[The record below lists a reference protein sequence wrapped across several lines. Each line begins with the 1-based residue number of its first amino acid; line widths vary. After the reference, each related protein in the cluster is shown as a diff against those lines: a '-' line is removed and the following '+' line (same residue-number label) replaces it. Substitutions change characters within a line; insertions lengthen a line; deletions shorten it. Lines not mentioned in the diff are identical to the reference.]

1 MNREPNSALRR
12 FLRVGIDYP
21 LASLV
26 FLLLVSLL
34 AASGISRVTIDTGP
48 DRMLPRDGHERQ
60 AYLQV
65 AREFGSD
72 NRSFIV
78 LRDEQLWTPA
88 KLQALE
94 HLHHELRQ
102 LPFVERIDD
111 LFTTR
116 RVSSVEGQL
125 QSQPLLVA
133 APGTGPD
140 AERARL
146 AAGEDPIAA
155 RNLISADGKVL
166 AIGVSMR
173 ERERTGNGL
182 EINAALEGVLAPA
195 REHFPSLV
203 QVGPSRIEAELRQG
217 LVRDMGVLTPASAL
231 VLLIAVVALFRSAFA
246 AAMALFVAA
255 LSLLWAFGM
264 AGHAGIPANF
274 LFAMLPSLVAVLGG
288 VVTMRLISG
297 YHLGLNLN
305 TEPNS
310 RERRARATEVMV
322 GKLGTPTLLLVLTT
336 ALGFACSAFSGLP
349 MVRDFGLVATFAI
362 LANALITVL
371 LIPMLYAAFGPRHAR
386 PPPFSAAGWFSRRL
400 TRFSGMLH
408 LRPAQWVLA
417 LGAVLFAVLVQQSA
431 GLRIGNDPLSFF
443 RADRPLVQESQRMQ
457 EEVAGTKVFY
467 ITLDARAEGS
477 FRDPGNLQRLVH
489 IQDFIAKQQVFDR
502 SLSLA
507 DIVSQANQQ
516 AAGGRLEAYRIPP
529 SRKLVSQYLL
539 LQPAQY
545 LEPYVSHDFRRA
557 NIVVRHNVSDSST
570 LNRHIRELRKA
581 VAHYAG
587 PAMATA
593 VVGENLLLNAA
604 AEPLLQGQAGA
615 LAAVLVFGF
624 VVVAMMFTSVRG
636 GFIALLPSVLTIVA
650 ILGIMAIM
658 GVPLGAG
665 TMMVAV
671 VAIGISIDGTIH
683 LFSRYTELCRGASNY
698 DAVVIETVKQE
709 SAPMI
714 AVSLVLAAGF
724 GVLLFSEFAPLAQFG
739 ALAAGAMLF
748 SVFANLLITPL
759 LSRIRLVGLYEILA
773 MSMQREALEG
783 SLLFHGMSAYQI
795 RKTILLSELREYR
808 AGERLIEQGTVGRS
822 MYLVVDGQIEV
833 VRHDGTVT
841 ARRALLGPGE
851 VFGEIGFV
859 HEAYRTA
866 DVRALGPVS
875 VLRFDHDRLQKDLA
889 LFPNIM
895 AKLNFNISGILGKR
909 LAEMV
914 EAHHASPPPV
924 AAAGDDG

>member
-1 MNREPNSALRR
+1 MIQEPNRLLRR
-12 FLRVGIDYP
+12 FLRTGIDYP

-34 AASGISRVTIDTGP
+34 AASGISRLTIDTGP
-48 DRMLPRDGHERQ
+48 DQLLPRGGSEHQ

-72 NRSFIV
+72 NRSFIL

-94 HLHHELRQ
+94 HLHHELLQ

-116 RVSSVEGQL
+116 SVQSVEGRL

-133 APGTGPD
+133 APTSSAD

-146 AAGEDPIAA
+146 AAQEDPIAA
-155 RNLISADGKVL
+155 RNIISADGKVL
-166 AIGVSMR
+166 AIGASVR
-173 ERERTGNGL
+173 ERERSGSGL
-182 EINAALEGVLAPA
+182 EVSAALEGVLAPA
-195 REHFPSLV
+195 RTHFPSLV
-203 QVGPSRIEAELRQG
+203 QVGPSRIEAELRQS
-217 LVRDMGVLTPASAL
+217 LVRDMRVLAPASAL
-231 VLLIAVVALFRSAFA
+231 VLLLAVFGFFGSAFA
-246 AAMALFVAA
+246 AATTLVVAA

-264 AGHAGIPANF
+264 AGHAGIPMNF
-274 LFAMLPSLVAVLGG
+274 LFAMLPSLVAVLGAA
-288 VVTMRLISG
+288 VTMQMISG
-297 YHLGLNLN
+297 YHHGLNLD
-305 TEPNS
+305 TDPNPQ
-310 RERRARATEVMV
+310 ERRARASEVMV
-322 GKLGTPTLLLVLTT
+322 RKLGTPTLLLLLTT
-336 ALGFACSAFSGLP
+336 ALGFACTAFSGIPL
-349 MVRDFGLVATFAI
+349 VRDFGLVAAFAI

-371 LIPMLYAAFGPRHAR
+371 LIPLLYAAFGPRQVR
-386 PPPFSAAGWFSRRL
+386 RQPFSATGWFSGRMAH
-400 TRFSGMLH
+400 FSGMLH

-417 LGAVLFAVLVQQSA
+417 LAAVLFAALVQQSA

-443 RADRPLVQESQRMQ
+443 GADRPLVQESQRMQ
-457 EEVAGTKVFY
+457 GEVAGAKVFY
-467 ITLDARAEGS
+467 ITLDARGEGS
-477 FRDPGNLQRLVH
+477 FRDPGNLQRLAD
-489 IQDFIAKQQVFDR
+489 IQAFIAKQQVFDR

-507 DIVSQANQQ
+507 DVVSQTNQQ

-539 LQPAQY
+539 LQPARY
-545 LEPYVSHDFRRA
+545 LDPYVSHDFRRA
-557 NIVVRHNVSDSST
+557 NIVVRHSVHDSST

-587 PAMATA
+587 PGMATT
-593 VVGENLLLNAA
+593 VVGENLLINAA
-604 AEPLLQGQAGA
+604 AEPLLRGQVAA
-615 LAAVLVFGF
+615 LATLLVFGF
-624 VVVAMMFTSVRG
+624 VTVSLLFTSAKG
-636 GFIALLPSVLTIVA
+636 GFIALLPGVLTTLA

-658 GVPLGAG
+658 GIPLNAG
-665 TMMVAV
+665 TMLVPV
-671 VAIGISIDGTIH
+671 VVIGIGAGGTMY

-698 DAVVIETVKQE
+698 DAVVIETVKRE
-709 SAPMI
+709 STPMI
-714 AVSLVLAAGF
+714 VVSLVLAAGF

-748 SVFANLLITPL
+748 LVLANLLITPL
-759 LSRIRLVGLYEILA
+759 MSRIRLVGLYEILA
-773 MSMQREALEG
+773 MSMPREALEG
-783 SLLFHGMSAYQI
+783 SLLFHNMSAYQI

-808 AGERLIEQGTVGRS
+808 DGERLIEQGTMGRS
-822 MYLVVDGQIEV
+822 MYLVVEGQIEV
-833 VRHDGTVT
+833 LRHDGAVTV
-841 ARRALLGPGE
+841 RRALLGPGE

-866 DVRALGPVS
+866 DVRALGAVS
-875 VLRFDHDRLQKDLA
+875 VLRFDHERLQKDLA
-889 LFPNIM
+889 LFPHIM

-914 EAHHASPPPV
+914 EAHHASPTQGV
-924 AAAGDDG
+924 APGDDG

>member
-1 MNREPNSALRR
+1 MIQEPNRLLRR
-12 FLRVGIDYP
+12 FLRTGIDYP

-34 AASGISRVTIDTGP
+34 AASGVSRLTIDTGP
-48 DRMLPRDGHERQ
+48 DRMLPREGHERQ

-72 NRSFIV
+72 NRSFIL

-94 HLHHELRQ
+94 HLHHELQQ

-116 RVSSVEGQL
+116 SVQSVEGRL

-133 APGTGPD
+133 APGSAAD

-146 AAGEDPIAA
+146 AAQEHPLAV
-155 RNLISADGKVL
+155 RNIISADGKVL
-166 AIGVSMR
+166 AIGVSVR
-173 ERERTGNGL
+173 ERERSGSGL
-182 EINAALEGVLAPA
+182 EVSAALEGVLAPA
-195 REHFPSLV
+195 RAHFPSLV

-217 LVRDMGVLTPASAL
+217 LMRDLGVLAPVSAL
-231 VLLIAVVALFRSAFA
+231 VLLLTVFGFFRSAFA
-246 AAMALFVAA
+246 AATALVVAA
-255 LSLLWAFGM
+255 LGLLWAFGM
-264 AGHAGIPANF
+264 AGHAGIPMNF
-274 LFAMLPSLVAVLGG
+274 LFAMLPSLLAVLGAA
-288 VVTMRLISG
+288 VTMQMISG
-297 YHLGLNLN
+297 YHHGLNPDTDAN
-305 TEPNS
+305 PQ
-310 RERRARATEVMV
+310 ERRARATEIMV
-322 GKLGTPTLLLVLTT
+322 RELGTPTLLLVLTT
-336 ALGFACSAFSGLP
+336 ALGFACTAFSGIPL
-349 MVRDFGLVATFAI
+349 VRDFGLVAAFAI

-371 LIPMLYAAFGPRHAR
+371 LVPLLYAALGPRHGR
-386 PPPFSAAGWFSRRL
+386 QRPFSAAGWFSGRM
-400 TRFSGMLH
+400 THFSGMLH

-417 LGAVLFAVLVQQSA
+417 LGAVLFAALVQQSA
-431 GLRIGNDPLSFF
+431 GLRTGNDPLSFF
-443 RADRPLVQESQRMQ
+443 HADRPLVQESQRMQ
-457 EEVAGTKVFY
+457 GDVAGAKVFY

-477 FRDPGNLQRLVH
+477 FRDPGNLQRLAD
-489 IQDFIAKQQVFDR
+489 IQAFIAKQQVFDR

-507 DIVSQANQQ
+507 DIVSQTNQQ

-539 LQPAQY
+539 LQPARY
-545 LEPYVSHDFRRA
+545 LDPYVSHDFRRA
-557 NIVVRHNVSDSST
+557 NIVVRHNVQDSSA

-593 VVGENLLLNAA
+593 VVGENLLINAA
-604 AEPLLQGQAGA
+604 ATPLLRGQAA
-615 LAAVLVFGF
+615 VLAALLVFGF
-624 VVVAMMFTSVRG
+624 IAVSLLFTSAKG
-636 GFIALLPSVLTIVA
+636 GLIALLPGALTILVV
-650 ILGIMAIM
+650 LGIMAIM
-658 GVPLGAG
+658 EIPLGAG

-671 VAIGISIDGTIH
+671 VVIGIAVEGTMH
-683 LFSRYTELCRGASNY
+683 LFSRYTELCRGAANY
-698 DAVVIETVKQE
+698 DAAVIETVKQE

-714 AVSLVLAAGF
+714 AVSLMLAAGF
-724 GVLLFSEFAPLAQFG
+724 GVLLFSEFAPVAQFG

-759 LSRIRLVGLYEILA
+759 MSRIRLVGLYEILA
-773 MSMQREALEG
+773 MSMPREALEG

-808 AGERLIEQGTVGRS
+808 EGERLIEQGTMGRS
-822 MYLVVDGQIEV
+822 MYLVVEGQIEV
-833 VRHDGTVT
+833 LRRDGAVTV
-841 ARRALLGPGE
+841 RRALLGPGE

-866 DVRALGPVS
+866 DVRALGAVS

-889 LFPNIM
+889 LFPHIM

-914 EAHHASPPPV
+914 EAHHAFPSPGV
-924 AAAGDDG
+924 APGDDG

>member
-1 MNREPNSALRR
+1 MNQEPNSALRR
-12 FLRVGIDYP
+12 FLRIGIDYP

-48 DRMLPRDGHERQ
+48 DRLLPREGHERQ
-60 AYLQV
+60 AYLHV

-72 NRSFIV
+72 NRSFIL

-88 KLQALE
+88 KLQALG
-94 HLHHELRQ
+94 HLHHELLQ

-116 RVSSVEGQL
+116 SVRSVEGQL
-125 QSQPLLVA
+125 QSQPLLVPAPTSA
-133 APGTGPD
+133 AD

-146 AAGEDPIAA
+146 AAQEDPLAA
-155 RNLISADGKVL
+155 RNIISADGKGL
-166 AIGVSMR
+166 AIGVSVR
-173 ERERTGNGL
+173 ERERNSSGL
-182 EINAALEGVLAPA
+182 EINAALERVLTSA

-203 QVGPSRIEAELRQG
+203 QVGPSRIEAELRQS
-217 LVRDMGVLTPASAL
+217 LVRDMGVLAPASAL
-231 VLLIAVVALFRSAFA
+231 VLLIAVFGFFRSAFA
-246 AAMALFVAA
+246 AATTLVVAA

-264 AGHAGIPANF
+264 AGHAGIPVNI
-274 LFAMLPSLVAVLGG
+274 LFAMLPSLVAVLGV
-288 VVTMRLISG
+288 VVTMRLIAG
-297 YHLGLNLN
+297 YHHGMNLDADA
-305 TEPNS
+305 NS
-310 RERRARATEVMV
+310 QDRRARATEVMV
-322 GKLGTPTLLLVLTT
+322 RNLGTPTLLLVLTM
-336 ALGFACSAFSGLP
+336 AVGFACTAFSGIP
-349 MVRDFGLVATFAI
+349 MVRDFGLAATFAI
-362 LANALITVL
+362 LANALITLL

-386 PPPFSAAGWFSRRL
+386 PPPFSAAGWFSSRMA
-400 TRFSGMLH
+400 RFSGMLH
-408 LRPAQWVLA
+408 LRPAQWVLVLA
-417 LGAVLFAVLVQQSA
+417 TVLFAVLVQQSS
-431 GLRIGNDPLSFF
+431 GLRISNDPLSFF

-457 EEVAGTKVFY
+457 EEVAGAKVFY
-467 ITLDARAEGS
+467 ITLDARAEGG
-477 FRDPGNLQRLVH
+477 FRDPGNLQRLAN
-489 IQDFIAKQQVFDR
+489 IQAFIAKQQVFDR

-507 DIVSQANQQ
+507 DIVSQTNQQ

-539 LQPAQY
+539 LQPARY
-545 LEPYVSHDFRRA
+545 LDPYVSHDFRRA
-557 NIVVRHNVSDSST
+557 NIVVRHNVRDSST
-570 LNRHIRELRKA
+570 LNLHIRELRKA

-587 PAMATA
+587 PGIATM
-593 VVGENLLLNAA
+593 VSGENLLLNAA
-604 AEPLLQGQAGA
+604 AEPLLLGQAAA
-615 LAAVLVFGF
+615 LAALLVFGF
-624 VVVAMMFTSVRG
+624 VAVSLMFTSVKG
-636 GFIALLPSVLTIVA
+636 GFIALLPGVLTILA
-650 ILGIMAIM
+650 ILGTMQIAGI
-658 GVPLGAG
+658 PLSAG

-671 VAIGISIDGTIH
+671 VAIGIAIEGTIH
-683 LFSRYTELCRGASNY
+683 IFSRYTELCRGASNY

-709 SAPMI
+709 AAPMT
-714 AVSLVLAAGF
+714 AVSLALAAGF

-759 LSRIRLVGLYEILA
+759 MSRIRLVGLYEILA
-773 MSMQREALEG
+773 MSMPREALEG

-808 AGERLIEQGTVGRS
+808 DGEHLIEQGTMGRS
-822 MYLVVDGQIEV
+822 MYLVVEGQIEV
-833 VRHDGTVT
+833 VRHDGAVRV
-841 ARRALLGPGE
+841 RRALLGPGE

-866 DVRALGPVS
+866 DVRALSAVS

-889 LFPNIM
+889 LFPHIM

-914 EAHHASPPPV
+914 EAHHASPPPGV
-924 AAAGDDG
+924 AASGDS

>member
-1 MNREPNSALRR
+1 MNQEPNSALRR
-12 FLRVGIDYP
+12 FLRTGIDYP

-48 DRMLPRDGHERQ
+48 DRMLPREGPERQ

-72 NRSFIV
+72 NRSFIL

-102 LPFVERIDD
+102 LPFVERVDD

-116 RVSSVEGQL
+116 SVRSVEGQL
-125 QSQPLLVA
+125 QSQPLLVTAPASA
-133 APGTGPD
+133 AD

-146 AAGEDPIAA
+146 ATQEDPLAA
-155 RNLISADGKVL
+155 HNIISADGKAL
-166 AIGVSMR
+166 AIGVSVR
-173 ERERTGNGL
+173 ERERNNSGL

-195 REHFPSLV
+195 REHFPTLV
-203 QVGPSRIEAELRQG
+203 QVGPSRIEAELRQS
-217 LVRDMGVLTPASAL
+217 LVRDMGVMMPASAL
-231 VLLIAVVALFRSAFA
+231 VLLIVVFGFFRSAFA
-246 AAMALFVAA
+246 AVTTLAVAA

-264 AGHAGIPANF
+264 AGHAGIPVNI
-274 LFAMLPSLVAVLGG
+274 LFAMLPSLAAVLG
-288 VVTMRLISG
+288 VAVTLRLIAG
-297 YHLGLNLN
+297 YHHGLNLDVEAN
-305 TEPNS
+305 PPDS
-310 RERRARATEVMV
+310 RARAAEVMV
-322 GKLGTPTLLLVLTT
+322 RKLGTPTLLLVLTM
-336 ALGFACSAFSGLP
+336 AVGFACTTFSSIPL
-349 MVRDFGLVATFAI
+349 VRDFAFAATFAI

-371 LIPMLYAAFGPRHAR
+371 LIPMLYAASGPRHAR
-386 PPPFSAAGWFSRRL
+386 LPPFSAAGWFSRRMA
-400 TRFSGMLH
+400 RFSGMLH

-417 LGAVLFAVLVQQSA
+417 LTAVLFAVLVQQSS
-431 GLRIGNDPLSFF
+431 GLRVGNDPLSFF

-457 EEVAGTKVFY
+457 EDVAGARVFY
-467 ITLDARAEGS
+467 ITLDARSEGG
-477 FRDPGNLQRLVH
+477 FRDPGNLQRLVD
-489 IQDFIAKQQVFDR
+489 IQAFIAKQQVFDR
-502 SLSLA
+502 SISLA
-507 DIVSQANQQ
+507 DIVAQANQQ

-539 LQPAQY
+539 LQPPQY

-557 NIVVRHNVSDSST
+557 NIVVRHNVRDSST
-570 LNRHIRELRKA
+570 LNLHIRELRKA

-587 PAMATA
+587 PGIAT
-593 VVGENLLLNAA
+593 VVTGENLLLNAA
-604 AEPLLQGQAGA
+604 AGPLLLGQAAALGA
-615 LAAVLVFGF
+615 LLVFCF
-624 VVVAMMFTSVRG
+624 IAVSLMFTSVKG
-636 GFIALLPSVLTIVA
+636 GVIALLPGVLTLLV
-650 ILGIMAIM
+650 ILGTMQITGIP
-658 GVPLGAG
+658 VSAG

-671 VAIGISIDGTIH
+671 VAIGIAIEGTIH
-683 LFSRYTELCRGASNY
+683 LFSRYAELCRGASNY

-709 SAPMI
+709 SAPMT
-714 AVSLVLAAGF
+714 AVSLALAAGF

-748 SVFANLLITPL
+748 SVFANFLITPL
-759 LSRIRLVGLYEILA
+759 MSRIRLVGLYEILA
-773 MSMQREALEG
+773 MSMPREALEG
-783 SLLFHGMSAYQI
+783 SLLFHGMNAYQI

-808 AGERLIEQGTVGRS
+808 DGEHLIEQGTMGRS
-822 MYLVVDGQIEV
+822 MYLVVEGQLEV
-833 VRHDGTVT
+833 VRHDGAVMV
-841 ARRALLGPGE
+841 RRALLGPGE

-866 DVRALGPVS
+866 DVRALGAVS

-889 LFPNIM
+889 LFPHIM

-914 EAHHASPPPV
+914 EAHHASPPQRV
-924 AAAGDDG
+924 APDDDG

>member
-1 MNREPNSALRR
+1 MNQEPTSTLRR
-12 FLRVGIDYP
+12 FLRTGIDYP

-34 AASGISRVTIDTGP
+34 AASGISSITIDTGP
-48 DRMLPRDGHERQ
+48 DRMLPREGPERQ

-72 NRSFIV
+72 NRSFIL

-111 LFTTR
+111 LFTLR
-116 RVSSVEGQL
+116 SVRSVEGQL
-125 QSQPLLVA
+125 QSQPLLVTTPTSA
-133 APGTGPD
+133 PD

-146 AAGEDPIAA
+146 ATQEDPIAA
-155 RNLISADGKVL
+155 RNIISADGKVL

-173 ERERTGNGL
+173 ERERKGSGL

-195 REHFPSLV
+195 REQFPSLV
-203 QVGPSRIEAELRQG
+203 QVGPSRIEAELRQS
-217 LVRDMGVLTPASAL
+217 LLRDMGVLTPASAL
-231 VLLIAVVALFRSAFA
+231 VLLVAVFGFFRSAFA
-246 AAMALFVAA
+246 AATALVVAA

-264 AGHAGIPANF
+264 AGHAGIPMNH
-274 LFAMLPSLVAVLGG
+274 LFAMLPSLVAVFGG
-288 VVTMRLISG
+288 VVIMQMISG
-297 YHLGLNLN
+297 YHHGLNSD
-305 TEPNS
+305 TDPNFQDK
-310 RERRARATEVMV
+310 RTRAAEVMV
-322 GKLGTPTLLLVLTT
+322 RKLGTPVLLLVLTT
-336 ALGFACSAFSGLP
+336 ALGFACTALSGIPL
-349 MVRDFGLVATFAI
+349 VRDFGLVAAFAI
-362 LANALITVL
+362 LATALITVL
-371 LIPMLYAAFGPRHAR
+371 LIPMLYAAFGPRHGRQQA
-386 PPPFSAAGWFSRRL
+386 FSAAGWFSRRM
-400 TRFSGMLH
+400 THFSGMLH

-417 LGAVLFAVLVQQSA
+417 LAAVLFVALVQQSS
-431 GLRIGNDPLSFF
+431 GLRISNDPLSFS
-443 RADRPLVQESQRMQ
+443 RADSPLVLESQRMQ
-457 EEVAGTKVFY
+457 GEIAGAKVFY

-477 FRDPGNLQRLVH
+477 FRDPGNLQRLAD
-489 IQDFIAKQQVFDR
+489 IQSFIAKQQVFDR

-507 DIVSQANQQ
+507 DIVSQTNQQ

-529 SRKLVSQYLL
+529 SRKLISQYLL

-545 LEPYVSHDFRRA
+545 LDPYVSHDFRRA
-557 NIVVRHNVSDSST
+557 NIVVRHNVQDSST

-587 PAMATA
+587 SGMATA
-593 VVGENLLLNAA
+593 VVGENLLINAA
-604 AEPLLQGQAGA
+604 ATPLLQGQAAA
-615 LAAVLVFGF
+615 LAALLVLGF
-624 VVVAMMFTSVRG
+624 FAVSLMFTSLRG
-636 GFIALLPSVLTIVA
+636 GFIALLPGVLTILA

-658 GVPLGAG
+658 GIPLGAG

-671 VAIGISIDGTIH
+671 VVIGIAVGGTMH
-683 LFSRYTELCRGASNY
+683 LFSRYTELCSGASAY

-714 AVSLVLAAGF
+714 AASLMVAAGF
-724 GVLLFSEFAPLAQFG
+724 GVLLFSELAPVANFG
-739 ALAAGAMLF
+739 ALAAGAVLF
-748 SVFANLLITPL
+748 SVLANLLITPL
-759 LSRIRLVGLYEILA
+759 MSRIRLVGLYEILS
-773 MSMQREALEG
+773 MSMPREALEG
-783 SLLFHGMSAYQI
+783 SQLFHGMNAYQI
-795 RKTILLSELREYR
+795 RKAILLSELREY
-808 AGERLIEQGTVGRS
+808 GQCELLIEQGTMGRS
-822 MYLVVDGQIEV
+822 MYLVVEGQIEV
-833 VRHDGTVT
+833 VRHDGAATE
-841 ARRALLGPGE
+841 RRALLGPGE

-889 LFPNIM
+889 LFPHIM

-914 EAHHASPPPV
+914 EAHHATPPPEV
-924 AAAGDDG
+924 AASEDS